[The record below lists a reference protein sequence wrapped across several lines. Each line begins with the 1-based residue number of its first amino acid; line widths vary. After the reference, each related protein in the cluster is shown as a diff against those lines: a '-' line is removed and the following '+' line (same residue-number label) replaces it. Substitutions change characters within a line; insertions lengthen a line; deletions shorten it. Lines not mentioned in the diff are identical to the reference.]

1 MVTVDDDTDDYAEY
15 DEDFEELSQD
25 EQTQS
30 MAATRELGLSD
41 TKGKKA
47 AGNVPP
53 RTPARGRRPGRHTE
67 AAAAPRGQ
75 TISEQLAA
83 AHNDSA
89 ETPRAKP
96 KRRQPQQIPS
106 RPPSAQHTSRPPS
119 APHASRPPSA
129 MHSSRSPDSPV
140 QAGIPAERPTTSQIA
155 PVSDKVEA
163 SLAQN
168 SESVAVALS
177 AVPLS
182 GSGQRPVRGKV
193 TVSNDAESD
202 ARPNTGGSDKGKSNK
217 PMWLQ
222 FDSAVRRQPSSG
234 DLHQPSRR
242 REAPH
247 GSSSPSSGSRSR
259 MPPRSA
265 DAGAREDRLTSA
277 DGDGGDRKA
286 KRLQHEIQK
295 LTQRL
300 KEAEGFSAEDD
311 GLPNFQANE
320 VDVGPMIAQG
330 GFASVH
336 HAFWRCTPCAMKR
349 IFDPVITAELKAD
362 FDNEVRMLRRLRHPN
377 IVTLMAVCR
386 VPPHLSFLTEYL
398 DGGSLFEMLHGP
410 GKPASGK
417 DCSNETLPH
426 ILQQAASALAFMHAT
441 DVVHRDV
448 KSHNLLLA
456 GRGPRPL
463 TKLCDF
469 GLARMKSELCAG
481 TMQWAGTPPYMAPEL
496 FEKRRYTEGVDIFAF
511 AVLLWESA
519 AGDIPHANLEAPEI
533 LERVRSRDCAG
544 LPVSPGWP
552 SPLKALLRAALC
564 PKQESR
570 PSMAAVM
577 RQLNSFHDFPNP
589 LEGS

>member
-25 EQTQS
+25 EQS
-30 MAATRELGLSD
+30 MAVGKEFSD
-41 TKGKKA
+41 TRGRKA
-47 AGNVPP
+47 MGDVPP
-53 RTPARGRRPGRHTE
+53 RTPGRGRRPGRHAAE
-67 AAAAPRGQ
+67 AAAAPQGP
-75 TISEQLAA
+75 TISERLAA
-83 AHNDSA
+83 AHSEA
-89 ETPRAKP
+89 TEAPRAHTP
-96 KRRQPQQIPS
+96 KRRQPKQTPS
-106 RPPSAQHTSRPPS
+106 RPPSALQTSRTATAMLEAAVQPS
-119 APHASRPPSA
+119 T
-129 MHSSRSPDSPV
+129 
-140 QAGIPAERPTTSQIA
+140 PAERPTTSQIA
-155 PVSDKVEA
+155 PVSDKVESA
-163 SLAQN
+163 HAQN

-182 GSGQRPVRGKV
+182 GSGPRPVRGRI
-193 TVSNDAESD
+193 TVSNDAETD
-202 ARPNTGGSDKGKSNK
+202 RPNTGGSDKAKSNK

-234 DLHQPSRR
+234 ELQQLSRER
-242 REAPH
+242 PRV
-247 GSSSPSSGSRSR
+247 SSSPSSGSRTR

-265 DAGAREDRLTSA
+265 DTTAREDRLTSA

-311 GLPNFQANE
+311 GLPNFRADE

-398 DGGSLFEMLHGP
+398 DGGSLFEMLHSP
-410 GKPASGK
+410 GKPGSGK

-426 ILQQAASALAFMHAT
+426 ILHQAASALAFMHAT

-448 KSHNLLLA
+448 KSHNLLLG
-456 GRGPRPL
+456 GRGPRPP

-496 FEKRRYTEGVDIFAF
+496 FEKKRYTEGVDVFAF

-519 AGDIPHANLEAPEI
+519 AGDIPHANLEAADI
-533 LERVRSRDCAG
+533 FERVKSRDCAG
-544 LPVSPGWP
+544 LPVPPSWPGA
-552 SPLKALLRAALC
+552 LKALLRAALC

-570 PSMAAVM
+570 PSMADIV
-577 RQLNSFHDFPNP
+577 RQLRTFNDFPNP
-589 LEGS
+589 LEGT

>member
-25 EQTQS
+25 DQTQS
-30 MAATRELGLSD
+30 MAVTRELGLSE
-41 TKGKKA
+41 TKAKKA
-47 AGNVPP
+47 AGDRPP

-67 AAAAPRGQ
+67 AAAAPQGQ

-83 AHNDSA
+83 AHSEA
-89 ETPRAKP
+89 TGTPRAQQP
-96 KRRQPQQIPS
+96 KRRQPKQVPS
-106 RPPSAQHTSRPPS
+106 RPPSALNTSRPCSPLLE
-119 APHASRPPSA
+119 APLQPGTL
-129 MHSSRSPDSPV
+129 V
-140 QAGIPAERPTTSQIA
+140 ERPTTSQIA
-155 PVSDKVEA
+155 PVSNKVET
-163 SLAQN
+163 AQN

-177 AVPLS
+177 AIPLS
-182 GSGQRPVRGKV
+182 GSGPRPVRGRI

-202 ARPNTGGSDKGKSNK
+202 TRPDTGGSDKGKSNK

-234 DLHQPSRR
+234 DLQQPSRG
-242 REAPH
+242 REVPRP
-247 GSSSPSSGSRSR
+247 STSPSSGSRTR

-265 DAGAREDRLTSA
+265 DGGACDNRLASA
-277 DGDGGDRKA
+277 DGDGGDRKT

-311 GLPNFQANE
+311 GLPNFTADQ
-320 VDVGPMIAQG
+320 VDVGQMIAQG

-336 HAFWRCTPCAMKR
+336 HAFWRSTPCAMKR

-398 DGGSLFEMLHGP
+398 DGGCLFEMLHSPAKP
-410 GKPASGK
+410 GSGK
-417 DCSNETLPH
+417 DCNTGTLPH
-426 ILQQAASALAFMHAT
+426 ILKQAASALAFMHAT
-441 DVVHRDV
+441 EVVHRDV

-456 GRGPRPL
+456 GRGPRPP

-496 FEKRRYTEGVDIFAF
+496 FEKKRYTEGVDVFAF

-519 AGDIPHANLEAPEI
+519 AGDIPHANLEAADI
-533 LERVRSRDCAG
+533 FERVRSKDSAG
-544 LPVSPGWP
+544 LPVPPGWP
-552 SPLKALLRAALC
+552 MPLKALLRAALC

-570 PSMAAVM
+570 PSMADVI
-577 RQLNSFHDFPNP
+577 RQLKSFSDFPNP
-589 LEGS
+589 LDGS